1 MTSKKLI
8 TKDNKLIS
16 ASYSLGIPE
25 QRIIF
30 LAIIAAREQEKIID
44 ARGVLQIHASSYQEQ
59 FKVEKHSAYKALK
72 SAAKGLFD
80 AHFEYD
86 DVHEKTGDL
95 VHRIVRWVQSVA
107 YIDKTGMIELQFTDA
122 VIPLIT
128 RLSEQYTEYDLK
140 QVSELQSEY
149 SIRLYELMAQW
160 KTVGKTNKITLDD
173 LRKKLGV
180 GTEQY
185 KAMHNFKARV
195 LDLAIKQINSFT
207 DIQADYIQHKT
218 GRAVTGFTF
227 TFKQKK
233 APEQLATAT
242 NKNRDNATPD
252 LFHNMTDD
260 QISTFSKRLAAL
272 PELGSNAPMGASVDD
287 FARLIADD
295 LKDTDKQAK
304 YSKHLAKL
312 GFKAA
317 KSKVK

>member
-1 MTSKKLI
+1 MSKLV
-8 TKDNKLIS
+8 TKDNKLIN

-25 QRIIF
+25 QRVIF
-30 LAIIAAREQEKIID
+30 LAIVEARAQKQMID

-59 FKVEKHSAYKALK
+59 FKVEKHTSYDALK

-86 DVHEKTGDL
+86 DIHEKTGDL

-149 SIRLYELMAQW
+149 AIRLYELMMQW
-160 KTVGKTNKITLDD
+160 KTVGKTNKIALDD
-173 LRKKLGV
+173 LRSKLGV
-180 GTEQY
+180 EPEQY
-185 KAMHNFKARV
+185 KKMCNFKARV
-195 LDLAIKQINSFT
+195 LDLAISQINDFT
-207 DIQADYIQHKT
+207 DVTATYEQHKT
-218 GRAVTGFTF
+218 GRTITAMSFI
-227 TFKQKK
+227 FKQKK

-272 PELGSNAPMGASVDD
+272 PELGSNAPMGASAEQ
-287 FARLIADD
+287 FAAIIADD
-295 LKDTDKQAK
+295 LKDPDKQKK

>member
-95 VHRIVRWVQSVA
+95 VRRIVRWVQSVA

-149 SIRLYELMAQW
+149 SIRLYELMMQW
-160 KTVGKTNKITLDD
+160 GSVGKTNKIALDD
-173 LRKKLGV
+173 LRQKLGV
-180 GTEQY
+180 QPEQY

-195 LDLAIKQINSFT
+195 LDLAKKQINEHT
-207 DIQADYIQHKT
+207 DITADYIQHKT

-233 APEQLATAT
+233 APKQTAIDDSYI
-242 NKNRDNATPD
+242 K
-252 LFHNMTDD
+252 MTDK
-260 QISTFSKRLAAL
+260 QISTFSAKLARL
-272 PELGSNAPMGASVDD
+272 PELGSNAPTGASVEQ
-287 FARLIADD
+287 FAAIIAND
-295 LKDTDKQAK
+295 LKDRDKQNI
-304 YSKHLAKL
+304 YRKHLAKL
-312 GFKAA
+312 GFDAA
-317 KSKVK
+317 KSKGK

>member
-1 MTSKKLI
+1 MDNCKLV

-30 LAIIAAREQEKIID
+30 LAIVEARAQKQMID

-59 FKVEKHSAYKALK
+59 FKVEKHTSYDALK

-86 DVHEKTGDL
+86 DIHEKTGDL
-95 VHRIVRWVQSVA
+95 VHRIVRWVQTIA

-149 SIRLYELMAQW
+149 AIRLYELMMQW
-160 KTVGKTNKITLDD
+160 KTVGKTNKIATDD

-180 GTEQY
+180 KAEQY
-185 KAMHNFKARV
+185 KEMHNFKARV
-195 LDLAIKQINSFT
+195 LNHAIKQINSFT

-218 GRAVTGFTF
+218 GKAITGFTF
-227 TFKQKK
+227 TFKQKA
-233 APEQLATAT
+233 APEPIA
-242 NKNRDNATPD
+242 KDD
-252 LFHNMTDD
+252 GYIKMTDS
-260 QISTFSKRLAAL
+260 QIKTFSNKLAAL
-272 PELGSNAPMGASVDD
+272 PELGSNSPLGASTEQ
-287 FARLIADD
+287 FAAIIADD
-295 LKDTDKQAK
+295 LKDPDKQKK

-312 GFKAA
+312 GYQSA

>member
-95 VHRIVRWVQSVA
+95 VRRIVRWVQSVA

-149 SIRLYELMAQW
+149 SIRLYELMMQW
-160 KTVGKTNKITLDD
+160 GSVGKTNKIALDD
-173 LRKKLGV
+173 LRQKLGV
-180 GTEQY
+180 QPEQY

-195 LDLAIKQINSFT
+195 LDLAKKQINEHT
-207 DIQADYIQHKT
+207 DITADYIQHKT

-233 APEQLATAT
+233 APKQTAIDDSYI
-242 NKNRDNATPD
+242 K
-252 LFHNMTDD
+252 MTDK
-260 QISTFSKRLAAL
+260 QISTFSAKLARL
-272 PELGSNAPMGASVDD
+272 PELGSNAPTGASVEQ
-287 FARLIADD
+287 FAAIIAND
-295 LKDTDKQAK
+295 LKDRDKQNI
-304 YSKHLAKL
+304 YHKHLAKL
-312 GFKAA
+312 GFDAA
-317 KSKVK
+317 KSKRK